1 MPDLPSHAEQGN
13 AAAPLVSDAFLAGY
27 FAQLSPDELQGYGAD
42 TLETW
47 AGHHL
52 TLASSREPGQAAVGV
67 LNELDASIV
76 AVVAE
81 DLPYLIQS
89 VTAELTRDDV
99 SIRLLV
105 HPRFHVLRDPVSHAL
120 LEAWTGP
127 SPAGVLNGSVL
138 NGDRGAGAVEEVW
151 IAAEIGV
158 LTDGAVA
165 RELVRRL
172 RAVLDDV
179 RAVAADTGAIHAK
192 LAATLASLEEVP
204 AGAVPSAEQ
213 AGELLRWLGEGNFV
227 FLGYDELEPTTA
239 GGPGPYAPRPGSGL
253 GLLREPRAG
262 QGGEPLPPV
271 SVAAVGEALRMATS
285 ELKSTVLRQS
295 YLEELRLAPVDEHG
309 VARGERRFVGMF
321 TAGAAH
327 QSVLRIPVIR
337 DKVLAVCES
346 LGSAPRSHPA
356 EDTLATLESFPR
368 GELFRIGADE
378 LTRLAADILRAEVR
392 QKPRVF
398 LRPDSSGRFVSA
410 TVIFPRRR
418 YGTAVRL
425 LMERELRHAFKA
437 DSIEF
442 DVRLTGSPMAFVFF
456 RLHLAGDGAEV
467 RAAGISGEQSVAV
480 ERRLVSAVRP
490 WPDGLEEAIRERF
503 PAAEAARQAGRW
515 LDAFPANYRADYEPE
530 SGVEDIVIF
539 GTFNLDGAGGRP
551 LGDPL
556 LTVRS
561 GAAASAGDAASAA
574 RADAHAGGTAA
585 GVRIRLYLTRPRSL
599 TQILPFL
606 HNLGLEVMDQRP
618 YELHPAAGPELFLYE
633 LGVTYPAG
641 VDPEATSE
649 LIAEAFG
656 AAMRGDMESDRLDA
670 LVIRERVGW
679 REAAVLRAYA
689 KYLQQLGTTNS
700 YDFIAD
706 TLVANPRATHALLD
720 LFRAK
725 FDPGMAGQLRAES
738 TGRARLE
745 LLAAIDEIPVLDADR
760 LLRTFMDLVDATL
773 RTNYFLG
780 KGHLSFKINPASIAM
795 APLPRPEYEIWV
807 YSPRV
812 EGVHLRF
819 GALARGGLRWS
830 DRREDFRTEVL
841 GLVKAQNVKNSVI
854 VPTGAK
860 GGFYPKLLPDP
871 AQNREAWLAEG
882 LECYRIFVSGLLDLT
897 DNVVV
902 TDGGEAVVPPGGV
915 ERHDGDDYYLVVAA
929 DKGTATFSD
938 TANALAADY
947 GFWLN
952 DAFASGG
959 SLGYDHKQMGITARG
974 AWESVKHHFSE
985 LGIDPQADDFT
996 AVGIGDMSGDV
1007 FGNGMLLSPHL
1018 RLVAAFDHRHIFLDP
1033 APDTVASLAE
1043 RKRLFGLPRSSWAD
1057 YDPQLISAGGGVY
1070 SRRAKTIDTT
1080 AQVREVLGLDPGV
1093 ESLTPQALLQAVLRA
1108 PVDLLYNGGIGT
1120 YIKAST
1126 ESHTEVGD
1134 KANDAIRING
1144 REVRARVL
1152 AEGGNLGV
1160 TQRGRVEAASAGVLL
1175 NTDAIDNSAGVDCS
1189 DHEVNIKIF
1198 LDRMI
1203 AAGTMGP
1210 DERTGFLQS
1219 MTGEVARLVLAN
1231 NADQNVLL
1239 FNDRHLALESAPGFE
1254 RIMDWLESTA
1264 GLDRGLESL
1273 PDTDQLH
1280 DRVAA
1285 GAGLTAP
1292 ELSVLAAYAKI
1303 ELARELVAGDLA
1315 DDPWFIRVL
1324 RGYFPRQLAER
1335 FDAELDAHPL
1345 RRQIICTVVANDM
1358 INLGGIT
1365 FAFRAMEETTAT
1377 ASALARAFVVVREAY
1392 QLPWFVDTVAGL
1404 PPGIP
1409 SEHAVEV
1416 ARPMRRLLDRA
1427 TRWYVTHDHRDQPV
1441 AEALGRIM
1449 PVLELLR
1456 TRTTEFLRGSDLE
1469 RAKARLAHWNDVG
1482 MPPELGRRASDLLES
1497 FSLLDISLVSEH
1509 VDEPLTTI
1517 ADMYHTVIHAF
1528 GVGTLLLRITELPRD
1543 TRWQALARASL
1554 RDDAYSAV
1562 VEITTSVMQT
1572 TRDGGTTGAS
1582 AMERIEEWER
1592 GREEQL
1598 RRIKSTFAEVI
1609 TPGQVDIASIAV
1621 ALKLLRTLAQ
1631 R

>member
-1 MPDLPSHAEQGN
+1 MSDNPLPEEHGTSAFPRVTE
-13 AAAPLVSDAFLAGY
+13 PFLAGY
-27 FAQLSPDELQGYGAD
+27 FAQLSPDELQGYGA
-42 TLETW
+42 ETPNAW

-52 TLASSREPGQAAVGV
+52 KLAAIREPGQAVVGI

-76 AVVAE
+76 AIVAD
-81 DLPYLIQS
+81 DLPYLVQS

-99 SIRLLV
+99 SLRLLV
-105 HPRFHVLRDPVSHAL
+105 HPRFQVLRDPVSHEL
-120 LEAWTGP
+120 LEAWTAS
-127 SPAGVLNGSVL
+127 SPEGVLAG
-138 NGDRGAGAVEEVW
+138 RGREDGAAEVW

-158 LTDGAVA
+158 LTDSAVA
-165 RELVRRL
+165 RELIQRL
-172 RAVLDDV
+172 YRVLDDV
-179 RAVAADTGAIHAK
+179 RLVAGDTGAIHDK
-192 LAATLASLEEVP
+192 LSAAVA
-204 AGAVPSAEQ
+204 AAVGFSDAAEPSPDQ
-213 AGELLRWLGEGNFV
+213 GRELLRWLDDGNFV
-227 FLGYDELEPTTA
+227 FLGYDELETTTA
-239 GGPGPYAPRPGSGL
+239 GGRERLSPRPGSGL
-253 GLLREPRAG
+253 GLLRGARGGLDKGVPETAG
-262 QGGEPLPPV
+262 A
-271 SVAAVGEALRMATS
+271 AAVPAEPEESLRMKSS
-285 ELKSTVLRQS
+285 ELRSTVLRQS
-295 YLEELRLAPVDEHG
+295 YLDELRLTVHDEG
-309 VARGERRFVGMF
+309 GAASGKRRFVGMF
-321 TAGAAH
+321 STGAAH

-337 DKVLAVCES
+337 DKILAVCES
-346 LGSAPRSHPA
+346 LGTAPRSHPA
-356 EDTLATLESFPR
+356 EDTLAILESFPR
-368 GELFRIGADE
+368 DELFRIGVDD
-378 LTRLAADILRAEVR
+378 LTRLAGDILRAEVR

-398 LRPDSSGRFVSA
+398 LRPDRSGCFMSA

-418 YGTAVRL
+418 YSTAVRL
-425 LMERELRHAFKA
+425 LMERELQHVFKA
-437 DSIEF
+437 DTIEF
-442 DVRLTGSPMAFVFF
+442 EVRLTGSPMAFVFF

-467 RAAGISGEQSVAV
+467 QAAAVVDQSLAI
-480 ERRLVSAVRP
+480 ERRLISAVRP

-503 PAAEAARQAGRW
+503 PAAEAARLSELW
-515 LDAFPANYRADYEPE
+515 LDAFPVNYRADHEPE
-530 SGVEDIVIF
+530 SAVADIVNF
-539 GTFNLDGAGGRP
+539 ETFDLDGSGGRP
-551 LGDPL
+551 VMDPL
-556 LTVRS
+556 LTVYSRT
-561 GAAASAGDAASAA
+561 GTPV
-574 RADAHAGGTAA
+574 ADAKGGVEGT
-585 GVRIRLYLTRPRSL
+585 RIHLYLTKPRSL

-606 HNLGLEVMDQRP
+606 HNLGLEVLDQRP
-618 YELHPAAGPELFLYE
+618 YVLRRAGGLELFLYE
-633 LGVTYPAG
+633 LGVKYPAG
-641 VDPEATSE
+641 VDPGATSD
-649 LIAEAFG
+649 LVADAF
-656 AAMRGDMESDRLDA
+656 AASMRGDMESDRLDG

-679 REAAVLRAYA
+679 RQAAVLRSYA

-700 YDFIAD
+700 YDFVAD

-725 FDPGMAGQLRAES
+725 FDPGLEGHLRAE
-738 TGRARLE
+738 TMGRARLE

-760 LLRTFMDLVDATL
+760 LLRTLMDLVDATL

-780 KGHLSFKINPASIAM
+780 KGHLSFKFNPASVTV
-795 APLPRPEYEIWV
+795 APFPRPEYEIWV

-871 AQNREAWLAEG
+871 AQDREAWLAEG
-882 LECYRIFVSGLLDLT
+882 IECYRIFVSGLLDLT
-897 DNVVV
+897 DNLVV
-902 TDGGEAVVPPGGV
+902 TAAGEAVVPPERV

-959 SLGYDHKQMGITARG
+959 SVGYDHKEMGITARG

-985 LGIDPQADDFT
+985 VGIDPQADDFT

-1007 FGNGMLLSPHL
+1007 FGNGMLLSPHI

-1033 APDTVASLAE
+1033 TPDAGASFEE

-1057 YDPQLISAGGGVY
+1057 YDPGLISAGGGVY
-1070 SRRAKTIDTT
+1070 SRQAKTIETT
-1080 AQVREVLGLDPGV
+1080 EEVRAALALDPGV
-1093 ESLTPQALLQAVLRA
+1093 ESLTPQALLQAILRA
-1108 PVDLLYNGGIGT
+1108 PIDLLYNGGIGT
-1120 YIKAST
+1120 YVKASA
-1126 ESHTEVGD
+1126 ESHTDVGD
-1134 KANDAIRING
+1134 KANDSIRING
-1144 REVRARVL
+1144 NEVRARVL

-1160 TQRGRVEAASAGVLL
+1160 TQRGRVEAALAGVLL

-1203 AAGTMGP
+1203 AAGKMRAA
-1210 DERTGFLQS
+1210 ERSSFLQS
-1219 MTGEVARLVLAN
+1219 MTDEVARLVLAN
-1231 NADQNVLL
+1231 NANQNVLL
-1239 FNDRHLALESAPGFE
+1239 FNERHLALESTPGFE
-1254 RIMDWLESTA
+1254 RIMEWLETTA
-1264 GLDRGLESL
+1264 DLDRGLESL
-1273 PDTDQLH
+1273 PDAEQLQE
-1280 DRVAA
+1280 RLGS

-1315 DDPWFIRVL
+1315 DDPWFTRVF
-1324 RGYFPRQLAER
+1324 RGYFPRELSER
-1335 FDAELDAHPL
+1335 FEAELDAHPL

-1377 ASALARAFVVVREAY
+1377 AAAVARAFVVVREAY
-1392 QLPWFVDTVAGL
+1392 DLPWFVDTVAAL

-1427 TRWYVTHDHRDQPV
+1427 TRWYVTHDHRDQPIG
-1441 AEALGRIM
+1441 EAMGRIM
-1449 PVLELLR
+1449 PALELLR
-1456 TRTTEFLRGSDLE
+1456 TRTMEFLQGSDLD
-1469 RAKARLAHWNDVG
+1469 RAEARLAHWNDVG
-1482 MPPELGRRASDLLES
+1482 MPLELGRRAADLLES
-1497 FSLLDISLVSEH
+1497 FSLLDISLVSEQ
-1509 VDEPLTTI
+1509 VDEPLTAI
-1517 ADMYHTVIHAF
+1517 ADMYHTVIHEF
-1528 GVGTLLLRITELPRD
+1528 GVGTLLLRITDLPRD

-1562 VEITTSVMQT
+1562 VEITTSVLRT
-1572 TRDGGTTGAS
+1572 TGKGDAAGAS
-1582 AMERIEEWER
+1582 AMERIGQWER
-1592 GREEQL
+1592 GREEHL
-1598 RRIKSTFAEVI
+1598 RRIKNTFEEVLN
-1609 TPGQVDIASIAV
+1609 PEQGDIASIAV

>member
-1 MPDLPSHAEQGN
+1 MPENPLPAEHGTS
-13 AAAPLVSDAFLAGY
+13 AFPRVTEPFLAEY
-27 FAQLSPDELQGYGAD
+27 FAQLSPDELQGYGAE
-42 TLETW
+42 TLHAW
-47 AGHHL
+47 SGHHL
-52 TLASSREPGQAAVGV
+52 KLACSREPGQAAVGI

-76 AVVAE
+76 AIVAE
-81 DLPYLIQS
+81 DLPYLVQS

-99 SIRLLV
+99 PIRLLV
-105 HPRFHVLRDPVSHAL
+105 HPHFQVLRDPASHELVDAWSGSSPKGL
-120 LEAWTGP
+120 LAGGGRETG
-127 SPAGVLNGSVL
+127 VT
-138 NGDRGAGAVEEVW
+138 EVW

-158 LTDGAVA
+158 LADGAVA
-165 RELVRRL
+165 RELIHKLHR
-172 RAVLDDV
+172 VLDDV
-179 RAVAADTGAIHAK
+179 RAAAEDGDAIRARLTAAVAAI
-192 LAATLASLEEVP
+192 
-204 AGAVPSAEQ
+204 AGIPGRAEPRVEQ
-213 AGELLRWLGEGNFV
+213 TRELLRWFGDGNFV
-227 FLGYDELEPTTA
+227 FLGYDELERTTA
-239 GGPGPYAPRPGSGL
+239 GGREVLSPRQGSGL
-253 GLLREPRAG
+253 GLLRSPR
-262 QGGEPLPPV
+262 GGSGADVPRMVPGADP
-271 SVAAVGEALRMATS
+271 GEVLRMATS
-285 ELKSTVLRQS
+285 ELRSTVMRQS
-295 YLEELRLAPVDEHG
+295 YLDELRLTVYDAVG
-309 VARGERRFVGMF
+309 AGRGEQRFVGLF
-321 TAGAAH
+321 TASAAH

-337 DKVLAVCES
+337 DKILAVCES

-356 EDTLATLESFPR
+356 EDTLAILEGFPR
-368 GELFRIGADE
+368 DELFRIGVDD
-378 LTRLAADILRAEVR
+378 LTRLTGDILRAEVR

-398 LRPDSSGRFVSA
+398 LRPDSTGRFVSA
-410 TVIFPRRR
+410 TVIFPRGR
-418 YGTAVRL
+418 YSTAVRL
-425 LMERELRHAFKA
+425 LMERELRYVFRA
-437 DSIEF
+437 DTIEF

-456 RLHLAGDGAEV
+456 RLHLAGDKAE
-467 RAAGISGEQSVAV
+467 AQAGTIGEDRSLAL
-480 ERRLVSAVRP
+480 ERRLISAVRP
-490 WPDGLEEAIRERF
+490 WPDGLEETIRERF
-503 PAAEAARQAGRW
+503 PGKQAARLSELW
-515 LDAFPANYRADYEPE
+515 LDAFPANYRADHEPE
-530 SGVEDIVIF
+530 SAVGDIV
-539 GTFNLDGAGGRP
+539 TFEKFDMDGAGGRP
-551 LGDPL
+551 LTDPL
-556 LTVRS
+556 LTVHT
-561 GAAASAGDAASAA
+561 GAGKPPAAASTVD
-574 RADAHAGGTAA
+574 
-585 GVRIRLYLTRPRSL
+585 GVRIRLYLSKPRSL

-606 HNLGLEVMDQRP
+606 HNLGLEVLDQRP
-618 YELHPAAGPELFLYE
+618 YGLRRAGGPELFLYE
-633 LGVTYPAG
+633 LGVKYPAG
-641 VDPEATSE
+641 VDPEATSD
-649 LIAEAFG
+649 LIADAFG
-656 AAMRGDMESDRLDA
+656 ASMRGDMESDRLDA
-670 LVIRERVGW
+670 LVVREHLGW
-679 REAAVLRAYA
+679 GEVAVLRSYA

-706 TLVANPRATHALLD
+706 ALVANPRATHALLA

-725 FDPGMAGQLRAES
+725 FDPGLAGNLRAEI
-738 TGRARLE
+738 TARARLE

-780 KGHLSFKINPASIAM
+780 KGHLSFKFNPASIPV

-871 AQNREAWLAEG
+871 ARNREAWLAEG

-897 DNVVV
+897 DNLMV
-902 TDGGEAVVPPGGV
+902 TANGEAVVPPEGV

-959 SLGYDHKQMGITARG
+959 SVGYDHKQMGITARG

-985 LGIDPQADDFT
+985 VGIDPQADDFT

-1007 FGNGMLLSPHL
+1007 FGNGMLLSPHI

-1033 APDTVASLAE
+1033 APDAAASFEE

-1057 YDPQLISAGGGVY
+1057 YDPRIISAGGGVY
-1070 SRRAKTIDTT
+1070 PRQAKTIETT
-1080 AQVREVLGLDPGV
+1080 EQVREVLGLDPGV

-1120 YIKAST
+1120 YIKASA
-1126 ESHTEVGD
+1126 ESHADVGD
-1134 KANDAIRING
+1134 KANDSIRIDG

-1160 TQRGRVEAASAGVLL
+1160 TQRGRVEAALAGVLL

-1203 AAGTMGP
+1203 AAGKMGSA
-1210 DERTGFLQS
+1210 ERAGFLQS
-1219 MTGEVARLVLAN
+1219 MTDEVARLVLAN

-1239 FNDRHLALESAPGFE
+1239 FNDRHLALESIPGFE
-1254 RIMDWLESTA
+1254 RIMEWLESTA
-1264 GLDRGLESL
+1264 DLDRGLESL
-1273 PDTDQLH
+1273 PDAEQLQE
-1280 DRVAA
+1280 RLAS
-1285 GAGLTAP
+1285 GTGLTAP

-1315 DDPWFIRVL
+1315 DDPWFTRVL
-1324 RGYFPRQLAER
+1324 RGYFPGQLSAR

-1377 ASALARAFVVVREAY
+1377 AAAVARAFVVVREAY
-1392 QLPWFVDTVAGL
+1392 DLPWFVDTVAGL

-1427 TRWYVTHDHRDQPV
+1427 TRWYVTHDHRDQPIAV
-1441 AEALGRIM
+1441 AMARIM
-1449 PVLELLR
+1449 PALDLLR
-1456 TRTTEFLRGSDLE
+1456 TRTTEFLRGSDLD
-1469 RAKARLAHWNDVG
+1469 RAKARLAHWYDVG

-1497 FSLLDISLVSEH
+1497 FSLLDISLVSER
-1509 VDEPLTTI
+1509 VDEPLTAI

-1528 GVGTLLLRITELPRD
+1528 GVGTLLLRITDLPRD

-1554 RDDAYSAV
+1554 RDDAYAAV
-1562 VEITTSVMQT
+1562 VEITTAVMQT
-1572 TRDGGTTGAS
+1572 TRRGGTPGAS

-1609 TPGQVDIASIAV
+1609 THAQVDIAGIAV